1 VQPRRE
7 GADEPQ
13 GRGGSSARHKGA
25 VLRQAASAQRRWRGV
40 NDSAGPVAV
49 IVTKITTAAE
59 FVALRDPWRL
69 LSEGREE
76 ISVFLSW
83 EWQYY
88 WWKHYGAG
96 RELYL
101 LAASEQGQL
110 IGFLPLYKQQVSF
123 GFGFRATLLRMI
135 GTGSDTTPDYLGCV
149 AVAAREAQVISGCL
163 GYLAQ
168 HLNDWDAALFSDYLA
183 SSALAEH
190 VPEWAYSLNLRSEE
204 VDAQRI
210 AYSELPATWD
220 AYLSSLTRGRRHK
233 LRGIRRRFLALP
245 QARLFVWE
253 DLRDFDNA
261 FDRLVA
267 LHRLRW
273 EARRRRHAFSSPQYI
288 AFHRELARACMVNG
302 WLRLYCMA
310 VGDEIVAMLYCYLQN
325 GTLYF
330 FQSGFDPKYEE
341 HSPGQCLMA
350 FAIESA
356 IREKSQRIDM
366 LRGDY
371 QYKSA
376 WAKEVRTT
384 FRTIVYRNTPRA
396 RLHRFRHLVLPRFKR
411 RVIAAFKR

>member
-1 VQPRRE
+1 M
-7 GADEPQ
+7 
-13 GRGGSSARHKGA
+13 
-25 VLRQAASAQRRWRGV
+25 
-40 NDSAGPVAV
+40 NDSAGAVTV
-49 IVTKITTAAE
+49 IVTKIATADE
-59 FVALRDPWRL
+59 FAALRDPWRL

-110 IGFLPLYKQQVSF
+110 IGLLPLYKQQAPF

-149 AVAAREAQVISGCL
+149 AVGAREAQVLDACL
-163 GYLAQ
+163 EYLAQ
-168 HLNDWDAALFSDYLA
+168 HLDDWDATLFSDYLA
-183 SSALAEH
+183 ASALGAR
-190 VPEWAYSLNLRSEE
+190 VPEWAGSLNLRSEE

-210 AYSELPATWD
+210 AYSELPGTWD

-245 QARLFVWE
+245 QARLFVWQ
-253 DLRDFDNA
+253 DLRDFDSA

-273 EARRRRHAFSSPQYI
+273 KTRRRRHAFSSPEYI

-310 VGDEIVAMLYCYLQN
+310 VGDEIVAMLYCYLRN

-330 FQSGFDPKYEE
+330 FQSGFDPRYED

-356 IREKSQRIDM
+356 IGENSQRIDM

-376 WAKEVRTT
+376 WAKDVRTT
-384 FRTIVYRNTPRA
+384 FRSIVYRNTPRA
-396 RLHRFRHLVLPRFKR
+396 RLHRLRHLVLPGIKR